1 MLYYLGETF
10 DKEKNKSYKTLD
22 GGQKAAEREGL
33 NLYDEDGNLVHE
45 GKKPEADAQKPA
57 EAHKGNQV
65 ENSAPETE
73 KGQEGASGE
82 ATGAS
87 EEDVKLEGVT
97 LTDDVPEDALTPNA
111 DGSVNLYDE
120 DGQKAGTI
128 SEEEAKEL
136 EEKAGEQLPGVTP
149 VRGKI
154 RRIFDGLLRIRKR
167 PSWDESA
174 CIGVTKFV
182 EKDVVALHLVD
193 GKPMYETLDGY
204 FITGSKTLVEFIA
217 G

>member
-154 RRIFDGLLRIRKR
+154 RRK
-167 PSWDESA
+167 
-174 CIGVTKFV
+174 IGRASCRERVCLSV
-182 EKDVVALHLVD
+182 
-193 GKPMYETLDGY
+193 
-204 FITGSKTLVEFIA
+204 
-217 G
+217 